1 MSLTGTIEQSE
12 GTGKLATPYVKRAN
26 GFAPIKYKPSVCNF
40 SAGMLAST
48 LDDMGRYVSGLMENR
63 FPRSSSFGWLWF
75 TRPDLPNH
83 TPNPWA
89 FGWGHKSRGHGLPER
104 DTMNGG
110 LPGVSSSVIVCPN
123 DRLAIVAL
131 SNVRSKA
138 IASIAPQALRIIYNQ
153 APGADAA
160 REGEADQLDQA
171 R

>member
-1 MSLTGTIEQSE
+1 
-12 GTGKLATPYVKRAN
+12 
-26 GFAPIKYKPSVCNF
+26 
-40 SAGMLAST
+40 
-48 LDDMGRYVSGLMENR
+48 
-63 FPRSSSFGWLWF
+63 
-75 TRPDLPNH
+75 
-83 TPNPWA
+83 
-89 FGWGHKSRGHGLPER
+89 
-104 DTMNGG
+104 MNGG